1 MARALLA
8 LAQRRTVEIDDVTA
22 GKLHGSRPGIN
33 LPLHVDGRIA
43 GVVGLTG
50 QPEQV
55 RQFGELV
62 RLTAEM
68 ILEQAQLQR
77 ALQHD
82 ARQREAFVL
91 EWIRGEPGPALDAW
105 AQRLGLRLEQPHV
118 VLSLQLDEDNLAA
131 DQAQATL
138 QQLQSALAARWPRL
152 LSAATGPYELVLV
165 EACEEDGEAER
176 EALLQRRLSALAGWL
191 EEMDTPGFRLGM
203 GIALPGRD
211 GAAQSCLSARAA
223 ARIGRQRQ
231 PKKRAHSYYEL
242 ALPVLLSG
250 LDHGWQAQQLRQP
263 LQRLE
268 QAGKSGLRRTAEAW
282 FAHQSHP
289 GATARGRCTSTATR
303 WTTGWTASPKS
314 PAWIWSATRTV
325 SGSTSRCCWAETHS
339 PPASASGCRPMR
351 LSRAGLAPCCA
362 SAISSRV
369 SKRITRSVRL
379 SILACWLFIAPAMR
393 STLSFILITV
403 VSASHIL
410 SPTPITPPACRWRAL
425 PSRRCGGWKLLH
437 SSRPHR
443 WQHRPGWWFSP
454 SAPSC
459 RPARR
464 RRPRAGRH
472 LRRDA

>member
-1 MARALLA
+1 MSILTTELAQDIVSRTMRIIPFNVNVMDAQGAILGSGDSDRLGQLHDGALLA

-191 EEMDTPGFRLGM
+191 EEMETPGFRLGM

-268 QAGKSGLRRTAEAW
+268 QTGKSGLRRTAEAW

-289 GATARGRCTSTATR
+289 GATARALHIHRNTLDYRLDRIAEI
-303 WTTGWTASPKS
+303 TGLDLE
-314 PAWIWSATRTV
+314 RHED
-325 SGSTSRCCWAETHS
+325 RF
-339 PPASASGCRPMR
+339 R
-351 LSRAGLAPCCA
+351 LY
-362 SAISSRV
+362 V
-369 SKRITRSVRL
+369 
-379 SILACWLFIAPAMR
+379 
-393 STLSFILITV
+393 
-403 VSASHIL
+403 
-410 SPTPITPPACRWRAL
+410 AL
-425 PSRRCGGWKLLH
+425 LL
-437 SSRPHR
+437 
-443 WQHRPGWWFSP
+443 G
-454 SAPSC
+454 
-459 RPARR
+459 
-464 RRPRAGRH
+464 
-472 LRRDA
+472 